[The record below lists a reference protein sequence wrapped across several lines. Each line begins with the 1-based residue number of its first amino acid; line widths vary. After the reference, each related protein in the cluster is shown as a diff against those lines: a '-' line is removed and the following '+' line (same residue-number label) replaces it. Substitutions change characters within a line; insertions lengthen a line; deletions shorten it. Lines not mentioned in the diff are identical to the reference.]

1 MAISNKDWI
10 PKLILLLIIIFGGWF
25 RIYGISANHSFWADE
40 ALIASYAR
48 DIISGDTSITQ
59 GVGAIWYQSLHIGL
73 VTISVFLF
81 GINEFAAR
89 LPYILISLIN
99 IIIGFKLTKKLSN
112 NYGGYLSAYLLAF
125 SQLNLANSTQSKPYI
140 ALQLFLLLLI
150 YLMIQSKTKINLIFH
165 HGLIIFLL
173 TITLLFHIS
182 GSLFWVIYLIYLFD
196 QIVKNKYIKN
206 KLLIFALLTII
217 LCIYIY
223 LFKIYIL
230 IGYFFNFNFHNNIVY
245 IRNIMMKQYGIFVFP
260 AILGLLILKRN
271 YIISIG
277 ILIYTFILIFSWT
290 FIQYSHNIRY
300 LVPLFGIIFV
310 FFGVFWGRAGEF
322 ISIKYKVK
330 GAKLLPL
337 IIILLFFISGYKI
350 VRSPQVYYSPNTDFY
365 GDVQIANYKEMYRQI
380 RIKIPQYKNNDVVIF
395 NDLID
400 AHRWYLPE
408 KTITSYFTKG
418 TKQPVKHII
427 EGGLVYGSLSD
438 FKKQLNKYP
447 KGILIVEDWES
458 LLPEDIKQYAKK
470 NLKREIRVESLE
482 VAKDDPWPL
491 EVYSWGL

>member
-1 MAISNKDWI
+1 
-10 PKLILLLIIIFGGWF
+10 
-25 RIYGISANHSFWADE
+25 
-40 ALIASYAR
+40 
-48 DIISGDTSITQ
+48 
-59 GVGAIWYQSLHIGL
+59 
-73 VTISVFLF
+73 
-81 GINEFAAR
+81 
-89 LPYILISLIN
+89 
-99 IIIGFKLTKKLSN
+99 
-112 NYGGYLSAYLLAF
+112 
-125 SQLNLANSTQSKPYI
+125 
-140 ALQLFLLLLI
+140 
-150 YLMIQSKTKINLIFH
+150 
-165 HGLIIFLL
+165 
-173 TITLLFHIS
+173 
-182 GSLFWVIYLIYLFD
+182 
-196 QIVKNKYIKN
+196 
-206 KLLIFALLTII
+206 
-217 LCIYIY
+217 
-223 LFKIYIL
+223 
-230 IGYFFNFNFHNNIVY
+230 
-245 IRNIMMKQYGIFVFP
+245 MKQYGIFVFP